1 MAKLRTETASGAASR
16 PKEHLGRSAARG
28 SSAPPDDISLSTDIT
43 QGRQRTSKNTLLA
56 NDLQRTGK
64 VYTEV
69 VDREETGVKCGSN
82 EPRPGSSAVER
93 ASYKRRVGGSTP
105 LPATTSKTYYNENEP
120 FVAEWLRRLVL
131 MGLISP
137 GDVDSRSIEDVS
149 ADDLRPY
156 RRCHFFAGIGLWD
169 LSLQRAGWPDE
180 REVWTGSC
188 PCQPFSV
195 AGQGRGFD
203 DARHLWPAWYRLVGE
218 RRPAAILG
226 EQVGDTAGRA
236 WLDLVHADLE
246 MAGYAVAA
254 ANIPAAGVGA
264 PHIRQRL
271 WFVAYRDG
279 GHPGA
284 EGLQRGGQQRQQQT
298 DCGPVI
304 RVAHSDEAGRS
315 EFWGGRLLDGERPA
329 QRDDA
334 DGCSDVVDAAGQ
346 QAGLPRRAWE
356 PGGPGAGVLAD
367 DEGQQFD
374 GCGDTR
380 GRRREPAGAGQRG
393 HHHHHHQGLPLGS
406 FDPEFGRP
414 LRIEGST
421 LGASEPLRGRW
432 AGADWIW
439 CRDGKYRP
447 IEPGTFPLAHGY
459 PGRVGKLRAYG
470 NAIVPQVAQAF
481 IEAAMECAP

>member
-1 MAKLRTETASGAASR
+1 M
-16 PKEHLGRSAARG
+16 
-28 SSAPPDDISLSTDIT
+28 
-43 QGRQRTSKNTLLA
+43 
-56 NDLQRTGK
+56 
-64 VYTEV
+64 
-69 VDREETGVKCGSN
+69 
-82 EPRPGSSAVER
+82 
-93 ASYKRRVGGSTP
+93 
-105 LPATTSKTYYNENEP
+105 TYYNEIEP

-195 AGQGRGFD
+195 AGQRRGFD

-226 EQVGDTAGRA
+226 EQIGGTAGRA

-271 WFVAYRDG
+271 WFLAVS
-279 GHPGA
+279 
-284 EGLQRGGQQRQQQT
+284 GQGRHLT
-298 DCGPVI
+298 T
-304 RVAHSDEAGRS
+304 DEALCAGRKGS
-315 EFWGGRLLDGERPA
+315 VPR
-329 QRDDA
+329 
-334 DGCSDVVDAAGQ
+334 SDVVDAAGQ

-356 PGGPGAGVLAD
+356 PGGSGVVGDTSGLGWIGRGSGEADARPQQPERSSDGELGQQTGLPGRAREPGGPGAVDQSA
-367 DEGQQFD
+367 E
-374 GCGDTR
+374 
-380 GRRREPAGAGQRG
+380 
-393 HHHHHHQGLPLGS
+393 S
-406 FDPEFGRP
+406 GRP
-414 LRIEGST
+414 WSR
-421 LGASEPLRGRW
+421 SEPGYEQPRPPSPW
-432 AGADWIW
+432 SDVDWVA
-439 CRDGKYRP
+439 CRDGKWRP
-447 IEPGTFPLAHGY
+447 VEPGTFPLAHGHTA
-459 PGRVGKLRAYG
+459 RVGKLRAYG